1 MQVRKLKKQGQ
12 KPHAQQTVYLVK
24 IAKRTQSAQLSRV
37 AFVNRFLL
45 IITVRYLIVTGRF
58 LLEII
63 NCPNPA
69 FKSYFVGVRNNYIIL
84 QAASTIDQT
93 FTLPLEITPA
103 NEALRIA
110 KLHLYDIIDTPEEE
124 VFDKI
129 AMLAAQVFDTPAAF
143 ISFVDAEKVFYK
155 SSTITIKGRE
165 LERNKSLCALII
177 VDEHDVVVINDT
189 YTVPALKENNYTVPK
204 TNTRFYAGAALITIE
219 GFKIGSLC
227 VTDDIPREPTK
238 KQLDMLATLAS
249 FIMDEL
255 ELRLVT
261 KKSVRVQTDLM
272 NIVLHELKNPLMNI
286 SLAAEMLEEEANAG
300 NLPALSKLIL
310 RNTQRLD
317 EKLNDLL
324 NLSQIENREFSL
336 NKELVDLTE
345 MLEMVKGNFS
355 YLALQKKQQIKLKAA
370 KPFFI
375 TADKKRLQE
384 ILDNLLNNAIKFSY
398 PNTVIQIKIN
408 QSLTHI
414 EIEFQD
420 QGQGLNETD
429 KEKLFT
435 KFAKLSAIP
444 TGKERSNGLGLSI
457 VKILAELH
465 HGKVWATSEGK
476 NKGASFFVSLPL
488 EEEQYK
494 AVLS

>member
-1 MQVRKLKKQGQ
+1 M
-12 KPHAQQTVYLVK
+12 
-24 IAKRTQSAQLSRV
+24 
-37 AFVNRFLL
+37 
-45 IITVRYLIVTGRF
+45 
-58 LLEII
+58 
-63 NCPNPA
+63 
-69 FKSYFVGVRNNYIIL
+69 YFVGLKNNFIIL
-84 QAASTIDQT
+84 QSASTNIQA

-103 NEALRIA
+103 NEALRVA
-110 KLHLYDIIDTPEEE
+110 KLHLYDIIDSPEEE

-143 ISFVDAEKVFYK
+143 ISFVDSEKVFYK
-155 SSTITIKGRE
+155 SSTITIEGRE

-177 VDEHDVVVINDT
+177 VDQHDVVVINDT
-189 YTVPALKENNYTVPK
+189 YSVPGLKDNNYTVPK

-219 GFKIGSLC
+219 GYKIGSLC

-255 ELRLVT
+255 ELRLIT

-336 NKELVDLTE
+336 NKELLDLTE
-345 MLEMVKGNFS
+345 MLEMVKSNFS
-355 YLALQKKQQIKLKAA
+355 HLALQKKQQIKLKAA
-370 KPFFI
+370 QPFFI
-375 TADKKRLQE
+375 SADKKRLQE

-398 PNTVIQIKIN
+398 PETTIQIKIK
-408 QSLTHI
+408 QSPTHI

-420 QGQGLNETD
+420 QGQGLNEAD

-435 KFAKLSAIP
+435 KFAKLSSIP

-457 VKILAELH
+457 VKILVELH
-465 HGKVWATSEGK
+465 HGKVWAISDGK

-488 EEEQYK
+488 IEEQFTI
-494 AVLS
+494 VLS